1 MRFVATGLAALF
13 ALSPLATALAETRYV
28 ADVLV
33 VDLRSEPRTSA
44 PASRYLRTGDAM
56 EVLDEEGNFLKVR
69 TSDGT
74 VGWVIQQYTTTETPK
89 AHVIARLKAEV
100 SRLKKRALEAED
112 GAARFQA
119 DAEAATESQVE
130 ASRRLQVALDE
141 LQVALD
147 EARTAAA
154 AAQEQLHELRRKYEQ
169 LVQTSQDAVQT
180 MKERDRLKTEH
191 QRMTETVQR
200 LEQERDQR
208 TRSNAIQ
215 WFLAGAGV
223 LLVGWLLGASFRRK
237 KKSGYS
243 IA

>member
-13 ALSPLATALAETRYV
+13 ALSPLGTALAETRYV

-141 LQVALD
+141 
-147 EARTAAA
+147 ARTAAA

-208 TRSNAIQ
+208 TRSYAIQ

-237 KKSGYS
+237 RKSGYS